1 MDDPLQWVLQRRAG
15 NPRTKNSGWE
25 NRSFCTTREAL
36 LRCVRKYCGESTQ
49 LRSMRSAAFPNIAA
63 TLKPITALKCEFW
76 ALEKT
81 DYGLT

>member
-36 LRCVRKYCGESTQ
+36 LRCVRKYCGEIDT
-49 LRSMRSAAFPNIAA
+49 
-63 TLKPITALKCEFW
+63 TALDALSSLPEHRSDVEADNSAQMRIW

-81 DYGLT
+81 D